1 MSLRAPLRPGRLVW
15 IGFLLLVVLYLIP
28 GLLLAQDENFPKA
41 DIFVGYQWL
50 NPGGTVPTGRDQFG
64 NPIGTKLPAI
74 AQGVGAAFGYNFTKY
89 MALEGDYGGNWDTP
103 ANETTV
109 SVGPRLTWRTEGV
122 NMFIHTLGG
131 WNRLTV
137 KNVKTDDNL
146 GAILGGGIDI
156 TAFRA
161 LSIRLFEA
169 DFVLGRHSFSDL
181 VGPQFPSLR
190 HPVLEG
196 VQLRAGLVF
205 NLGGGKPAAPVAA
218 SCSVKPSEVM
228 VGEPVT
234 ATVTPSNFNPK
245 HTLTYN
251 WSSTGGKVSGKDAT
265 ASIDTNGVAGG
276 SYTVTARVSDPKMKK
291 GGEASCTAN
300 FTVKELPKNPPTM
313 SCTAS
318 PTSVQAGTSST
329 ITCTCTSPDNVAVN
343 VSGWTASGG
352 SISGSGN
359 SATLNT
365 TGASPGSI
373 TVTATCSDSR
383 GLNSTA
389 SAAVNVEVPPP
400 PPPPP
405 QASKLSSCDFP
416 NTVKP
421 WRVDNTC
428 KAVLD
433 DVATRLLHDPESRL
447 VIVGNQ
453 APTEKRRNLA
463 AERAVDSKAYLSGGE
478 AKQAIDP
485 SRIEVRS
492 GSGGS
497 KTADYWIVPA
507 GATFSGEGTTAVNES
522 KVKPIP
528 DHPARPGPKK
538 PAAKT
543 KPQ

>member
-131 WNRLTV
+131 WNRLTL

-181 VGPQFPSLR
+181 VGPQFPSLQR
-190 HPVLEG
+190 PVLEG
-196 VQLRAGLVF
+196 VRLRAGLVF

-507 GATFSGEGTTAVNES
+507 GATFSGEGTTAVNET

-528 DHPARPGPKK
+528 DHPARPGAKK

>member
-1 MSLRAPLRPGRLVW
+1 
-15 IGFLLLVVLYLIP
+15 
-28 GLLLAQDENFPKA
+28 
-41 DIFVGYQWL
+41 
-50 NPGGTVPTGRDQFG
+50 
-64 NPIGTKLPAI
+64 
-74 AQGVGAAFGYNFTKY
+74 
-89 MALEGDYGGNWDTP
+89 
-103 ANETTV
+103 
-109 SVGPRLTWRTEGV
+109 
-122 NMFIHTLGG
+122 
-131 WNRLTV
+131 
-137 KNVKTDDNL
+137 
-146 GAILGGGIDI
+146 
-156 TAFRA
+156 
-161 LSIRLFEA
+161 
-169 DFVLGRHSFSDL
+169 
-181 VGPQFPSLR
+181 
-190 HPVLEG
+190 
-196 VQLRAGLVF
+196 
-205 NLGGGKPAAPVAA
+205 
-218 SCSVKPSEVM
+218 
-228 VGEPVT
+228 
-234 ATVTPSNFNPK
+234 
-245 HTLTYN
+245 
-251 WSSTGGKVSGKDAT
+251 
-265 ASIDTNGVAGG
+265 
-276 SYTVTARVSDPKMKK
+276 
-291 GGEASCTAN
+291 
-300 FTVKELPKNPPTM
+300 M

-389 SAAVNVEVPPP
+389 SAVVNVEVPPP
-400 PPPPP
+400 PPPAP

-416 NTVKP
+416 NTAKP

-528 DHPARPGPKK
+528 DHPARPGAKK

-543 KPQ
+543 KAQ